1 MPSFAIVSKLV
12 AAFHKRRIER
22 EELSSPSSLPPSARW
37 ACLSRTG
44 GFSPSLSGIVS
55 AIFAN
60 CRCQKPFYFIFFFI
74 FFSLSKTGLSL
85 GRRKAGCSIYH
96 HPRVD
101 LTICTVSNHTSY
113 PVCRNNRS
121 RLASCVH
128 VFWRGHR
135 L

>member
-37 ACLSRTG
+37 ACLSRTR

-60 CRCQKPFYFIFFFI
+60 CRCQKPLYCIVLCVF
-74 FFSLSKTGLSL
+74 SKTGLSL
-85 GRRKAGCSIYH
+85 GRRKAGCSIYR

-101 LTICTVSNHTSY
+101 LTICTASNHTSY

-128 VFWRGHR
+128 VFCRGHR
-135 L
+135 S